1 MVKATE
7 VKQKE
12 FGKSL
17 FGYSKSEVD
26 SFVKNEV
33 VKQLELHERIL
44 ADYKENKYKETAK
57 KYEDSQKELVRI
69 LTDAKKQA
77 AALKKQAEEEAQHI
91 KAKAGAEVKAQL
103 EKAQQDATSIILNA
117 NELAEREKAQASRIA
132 HEVLV
137 AANAEKDRI
146 EAEQL
151 ELQRKIAEWKQ
162 IVRYHTNDVLSAL
175 SDEKLSDLQ
184 DVVVKT
190 DVVKDEVIVEDLGT
204 PKTEVVVEST
214 PKVTESIEVKE
225 IIHNDNN
232 VVADVDLNNLDFDK
246 MVTNTQAVIAEEEA
260 KAFEYLKEGE

>member
-12 FGKSL
+12 FSKSL

-91 KAKAGAEVKAQL
+91 KTKAGLEVKAQL

-117 NELAEREKAQASRIA
+117 NELAEREKAQASRVA
-132 HEVLV
+132 HEMLV

-151 ELQRKIAEWKQ
+151 ELQRKIAQWKE
-162 IVRYHTNDVLSAL
+162 IVKYHTNDVLSAL
-175 SDEKLSDLQ
+175 SDEKLSDVQ
-184 DVVVKT
+184 DVVVKEE
-190 DVVKDEVIVEDLGT
+190 VVIEDLGT
-204 PKTEVVVEST
+204 PKTEVVIEVE
-214 PKVTESIEVKE
+214 PKVDDSIEVKE
-225 IIHNDNN
+225 IIHNENN
-232 VVADVDLNNLDFDK
+232 VVAGVDVNNLNLDE
-246 MVTNTQAVIAEEEA
+246 MVANTQAMMAEEEA
-260 KAFEYLKEGE
+260 KLLGNLKVGE

>member
-91 KAKAGAEVKAQL
+91 KTKAGLEVKAQL
-103 EKAQQDATSIILNA
+103 EKAQQDATAIILNA
-117 NELAEREKAQASRIA
+117 TELAEREKAQASRVA
-132 HEVLV
+132 QELLV

-151 ELQRKIAEWKQ
+151 ELQRKITEWKN
-162 IVRYHTNDVLSAL
+162 IVKYHTNDVLSAL
-175 SDEKLSDLQ
+175 SDEKLSDVQ
-184 DVVVKT
+184 DVVVKE
-190 DVVKDEVIVEDLGT
+190 DVVAENLGT
-204 PKTEVVVEST
+204 PKTEMAIEVE
-214 PKVTESIEVKE
+214 PKVGESIEVKE
-225 IIHNDNN
+225 IIHNENN
-232 VVADVDLNNLDFDK
+232 VVAGVDVNNLDLDK
-246 MVTNTQAVIAEEEA
+246 MVANTQAMMAEEEA
-260 KAFEYLKEGE
+260 KLLGHLKDGE

>member
-12 FGKSL
+12 FSKSL

-91 KAKAGAEVKAQL
+91 KTKAGLEVKAQL

-117 NELAEREKAQASRIA
+117 NELAEREKAQASRVA
-132 HEVLV
+132 HEMLV

-151 ELQRKIAEWKQ
+151 ELQRKIAQWKE
-162 IVRYHTNDVLSAL
+162 IVKYHTNDVLSAL
-175 SDEKLSDLQ
+175 SDEKLSDVQ
-184 DVVVKT
+184 DVVVKEE
-190 DVVKDEVIVEDLGT
+190 VVVEDLGT
-204 PKTEVVVEST
+204 PKTEVVVESE
-214 PKVTESIEVKE
+214 PKVDESIVVKE
-225 IIHNDNN
+225 IIHTENN
-232 VVADVDLNNLDFDK
+232 VVAGIDVNNLDLDA
-246 MVTNTQAVIAEEEA
+246 MVANTQAMMVEEEA
-260 KAFEYLKEGE
+260 KLLGHLKVGE

>member
-91 KAKAGAEVKAQL
+91 KTKAGLEVKAQL
-103 EKAQQDATSIILNA
+103 EKAQQDATAIILNA
-117 NELAEREKAQASRIA
+117 TELAEREKAQASRIA
-132 HEVLV
+132 HELLV
-137 AANAEKDRI
+137 AANTEKDRI

-151 ELQRKIAEWKQ
+151 ELQRKITEWKN
-162 IVRYHTNDVLSAL
+162 IVKYHTNDVLSAL
-175 SDEKLSDLQ
+175 SDEKLSDVQ
-184 DVVVKT
+184 DVVVKEE
-190 DVVKDEVIVEDLGT
+190 VVIEDLGT
-204 PKTEVVVEST
+204 PKKEVVIEIE
-214 PKVTESIEVKE
+214 PKANESIEVKE
-225 IIHNDNN
+225 IIHNESN
-232 VVADVDLNNLDFDK
+232 VVAGVDVNNLDLDK
-246 MVTNTQAVIAEEEA
+246 MVANAQAMIAEEEA
-260 KAFEYLKEGE
+260 KLQGHLKDGE

>member
-91 KAKAGAEVKAQL
+91 KTKAGLEVKAQL
-103 EKAQQDATSIILNA
+103 EKAQQDATAIILNA
-117 NELAEREKAQASRIA
+117 TELAEREKAQASRVA
-132 HEVLV
+132 QELLV

-151 ELQRKIAEWKQ
+151 ELQRKITEWKN
-162 IVRYHTNDVLSAL
+162 IVKYHTNDVLSAL
-175 SDEKLSDLQ
+175 SDEKLSDVK
-184 DVVVKT
+184 DVVAKEE
-190 DVVKDEVIVEDLGT
+190 VVVENLGA
-204 PKTEVVVEST
+204 PKTEVAIEVE

-225 IIHNDNN
+225 IIHNESN
-232 VVADVDLNNLDFDK
+232 VVAGVDVNNLDLDK
-246 MVTNTQAVIAEEEA
+246 MVANAQAMMAEEEA
-260 KAFEYLKEGE
+260 KLQGHLKDGE

>member
-91 KAKAGAEVKAQL
+91 KTKAGLEVKAQL
-103 EKAQQDATSIILNA
+103 EKAQQDATAIILNA
-117 NELAEREKAQASRIA
+117 TELAEREKAQASRIA
-132 HEVLV
+132 HELLV
-137 AANAEKDRI
+137 AANTEKDRI

-151 ELQRKIAEWKQ
+151 ELQRKITEWKN
-162 IVRYHTNDVLSAL
+162 IVKYHTNDVLSAL
-175 SDEKLSDLQ
+175 SDEKLSDVQ
-184 DVVVKT
+184 DVVVKEE
-190 DVVKDEVIVEDLGT
+190 VVAENLGT
-204 PKTEVVVEST
+204 PKTEMAIEVE
-214 PKVTESIEVKE
+214 PKVGESIEVKE
-225 IIHNDNN
+225 IIHNENN
-232 VVADVDLNNLDFDK
+232 AVAGVDVNNLDLDK
-246 MVTNTQAVIAEEEA
+246 MVANTQAMMAEEEA
-260 KAFEYLKEGE
+260 KLLGHLRDGE

>member
-26 SFVKNEV
+26 SFVKNDV

-91 KAKAGAEVKAQL
+91 KTKAELEVKAQL
-103 EKAQQDATSIILNA
+103 EKAQQDATAIILNA
-117 NELAEREKAQASRIA
+117 TELTEREKAQASRIA
-132 HEVLV
+132 HELLV

-151 ELQRKIAEWKQ
+151 ELQRKIAEWKN
-162 IVRYHTNDVLSAL
+162 IVKYHTNDVLSAL
-175 SDEKLSDLQ
+175 SDVQ
-184 DVVVKT
+184 DVVVKEE
-190 DVVKDEVIVEDLGT
+190 VVAENLGT
-204 PKTEVVVEST
+204 PKTEVAIEVE
-214 PKVTESIEVKE
+214 PKVAESIEVKE
-225 IIHNDNN
+225 IIHNENN
-232 VVADVDLNNLDFDK
+232 VVAGVDVNNLDLDK
-246 MVTNTQAVIAEEEA
+246 MVANTQAMMAEEEA
-260 KAFEYLKEGE
+260 KLLGHLKEGE

>member
-91 KAKAGAEVKAQL
+91 KSKAGLEVKAQL
-103 EKAQQDATSIILNA
+103 EKAQQDATAIILNA
-117 NELAEREKAQASRIA
+117 TELAEREKAQASRIA
-132 HEVLV
+132 HELLV

-151 ELQRKIAEWKQ
+151 ELQRKIAEWKN
-162 IVRYHTNDVLSAL
+162 IVKYHTNDVLSAL
-175 SDEKLSDLQ
+175 SDEKLSDVK
-184 DVVVKT
+184 DVVVKEE
-190 DVVKDEVIVEDLGT
+190 VVVENLGA
-204 PKTEVVVEST
+204 PKTEVTIEVE

-225 IIHNDNN
+225 IIHNESN
-232 VVADVDLNNLDFDK
+232 VVAGVDVNNLDLDK
-246 MVTNTQAVIAEEEA
+246 MVANAQAMMAEEEA
-260 KAFEYLKEGE
+260 KLQGHLKDGE

>member
-91 KAKAGAEVKAQL
+91 KTKAGLEVKAQL
-103 EKAQQDATSIILNA
+103 EKAQQDATAIILNA
-117 NELAEREKAQASRIA
+117 TELAEREKAQASRIA
-132 HEVLV
+132 HELLV

-146 EAEQL
+146 EDEQL
-151 ELQRKIAEWKQ
+151 ELQRKIAEWKN
-162 IVRYHTNDVLSAL
+162 IVKYHTNDVLSAL
-175 SDEKLSDLQ
+175 SDEKLSDVK
-184 DVVVKT
+184 DVVVKEE
-190 DVVKDEVIVEDLGT
+190 VVVENLGA
-204 PKTEVVVEST
+204 PKTEVTIEVE

-225 IIHNDNN
+225 IIHNESN
-232 VVADVDLNNLDFDK
+232 VVAGVDVNNLDLDK
-246 MVTNTQAVIAEEEA
+246 MVANAQAMMAEEEA
-260 KAFEYLKEGE
+260 KLQGHLKDGE

>member
-1 MVKATE
+1 MVKATD

-91 KAKAGAEVKAQL
+91 KTKAGLEVKAQL
-103 EKAQQDATSIILNA
+103 EKAQQDATAIILNA
-117 NELAEREKAQASRIA
+117 TELAEREKAQASRIA
-132 HEVLV
+132 HELLV

-151 ELQRKIAEWKQ
+151 ELQRKIAEWKN
-162 IVRYHTNDVLSAL
+162 IVKYHTNDVLSAL
-175 SDEKLSDLQ
+175 SDEKLSDVQ
-184 DVVVKT
+184 DVVVKEE
-190 DVVKDEVIVEDLGT
+190 VVAENLGT
-204 PKTEVVVEST
+204 PKTEVAIEVE
-214 PKVTESIEVKE
+214 PKVIESVEVKE
-225 IIHNDNN
+225 IIHNENN
-232 VVADVDLNNLDFDK
+232 VVAGVDVNNLDIDK
-246 MVTNTQAVIAEEEA
+246 MVANAQAMMAEEEA
-260 KAFEYLKEGE
+260 KLQGHLKDGEQYV

>member
-12 FGKSL
+12 FSKSL

-91 KAKAGAEVKAQL
+91 KTKAGLEVKAQL
-103 EKAQQDATSIILNA
+103 EKAQQDATAIILNA
-117 NELAEREKAQASRIA
+117 NELAEREKAQASRVA
-132 HEVLV
+132 HEMLV

-151 ELQRKIAEWKQ
+151 ELQRKIAQWKE
-162 IVRYHTNDVLSAL
+162 IVKYHTNDVLSTL
-175 SDEKLSDLQ
+175 SDEKLSDVQ
-184 DVVVKT
+184 DVVVKEE
-190 DVVKDEVIVEDLGT
+190 VVIEDLGAT
-204 PKTEVVVEST
+204 KTEVAIESE
-214 PKVTESIEVKE
+214 PKVDESIVVKE
-225 IIHNDNN
+225 IIHNENN
-232 VVADVDLNNLDFDK
+232 VVAGVDVNNLDLDA
-246 MVTNTQAVIAEEEA
+246 MVANTQAMMAEEEA
-260 KAFEYLKEGE
+260 KLLGNLKVGE

>member
-91 KAKAGAEVKAQL
+91 KSKAGLEVKAQL
-103 EKAQQDATSIILNA
+103 EKAQQDATAIILNA
-117 NELAEREKAQASRIA
+117 TELAEREKAQASRIA
-132 HEVLV
+132 HELLI

-151 ELQRKIAEWKQ
+151 ELQRKIAEWKN
-162 IVRYHTNDVLSAL
+162 IVKYHTNDVLSAL
-175 SDEKLSDLQ
+175 SDEKLSDVQ
-184 DVVVKT
+184 DVVVKEE
-190 DVVKDEVIVEDLGT
+190 VVAENLGT
-204 PKTEVVVEST
+204 PKTEVAIEVE
-214 PKVTESIEVKE
+214 PKVAESIEVKE
-225 IIHNDNN
+225 IIHNENN
-232 VVADVDLNNLDFDK
+232 VVAGVDVNNLDIDK
-246 MVTNTQAVIAEEEA
+246 MVANAQAMMAEEEA
-260 KAFEYLKEGE
+260 KLQGHLKDGE

>member
-151 ELQRKIAEWKQ
+151 ELQRKIEEWKQ

-184 DVVVKT
+184 DVVVKNE
-190 DVVKDEVIVEDLGT
+190 VVVEDLGT

-260 KAFEYLKEGE
+260 KAFEHWKDGE

>member
-91 KAKAGAEVKAQL
+91 KTKAGLEVKAQL
-103 EKAQQDATSIILNA
+103 EKAQQDATAIILNA
-117 NELAEREKAQASRIA
+117 TELAEREKAQASRVA
-132 HEVLV
+132 HELLV
-137 AANAEKDRI
+137 AANTEKDRI

-151 ELQRKIAEWKQ
+151 ELQRKITEWKN
-162 IVRYHTNDVLSAL
+162 IVKYHTNDVLSAL
-175 SDEKLSDLQ
+175 SDEKISDVQ
-184 DVVVKT
+184 DVVVKEE
-190 DVVKDEVIVEDLGT
+190 VVAENLGT
-204 PKTEVVVEST
+204 PKTEMAIEVE
-214 PKVTESIEVKE
+214 PKVGESIEVKE
-225 IIHNDNN
+225 IIHNENN
-232 VVADVDLNNLDFDK
+232 VVAGVDVNNLDLDK
-246 MVTNTQAVIAEEEA
+246 MVANTQAMMAEEEA
-260 KAFEYLKEGE
+260 KLLGHLKEGE